1 MKKYCIICVDDPR
14 KKGGLSTVINNILK
28 KYPSTIDIIYVNIS
42 AFNSKSKGLLSSI
55 FNFKRKEYFELSKIN
70 NNNLY
75 EFPTKFKEVEFLR
88 ILPNNFLNEKIKNYE
103 NIIFICGAP
112 YLSLLAIKFADRL
125 TIWSPSL
132 LIKERFLTIIMSIIN
147 LKFSN
152 YVISGIIS
160 FPILLFIEIFVIIK
174 AKKVCM
180 MNTSYTKY
188 ISLIRKLFLKKKSL
202 TIYPISYE

>member
-1 MKKYCIICVDDPR
+1 MCVDDPR
-14 KKGGLSTVINNILK
+14 KKGGICTVINNVLK
-28 KYPSTIDIIYVNIS
+28 QNKSGIDVIFVNILAS
-42 AFNSKSKGLLSSI
+42 NSKSTGLLGSI
-55 FNFKRKEYFELSKIN
+55 LRFNKKESFEFSKLD

-75 EFPTKFKEVEFLR
+75 EFSTKFKEVEFLR
-88 ILPNNFLNEKIKNYE
+88 ILPNNFLNEKIKEYE
-103 NIIFICGAP
+103 NIIFISGTP

-125 TIWSPSL
+125 TIWSPSHL
-132 LIKERFLTIIMSIIN
+132 LKERFLTIIISIIN

-152 YVISGIIS
+152 YVISGIIC

-188 ISLIRKLFLKKKSL
+188 ISLIRKLFFKKESL